1 MTYIIQI
8 IEYGTGRIE
17 KEFEPI
23 ASEHMADKVDNGVNI
38 NLDHER
44 FYTLIKNTEEKETT
58 P

>member
-8 IEYGTGRIE
+8 VEHATGRIA

-44 FYTLIKNTEEKETT
+44 FYTLIKNTEEETT